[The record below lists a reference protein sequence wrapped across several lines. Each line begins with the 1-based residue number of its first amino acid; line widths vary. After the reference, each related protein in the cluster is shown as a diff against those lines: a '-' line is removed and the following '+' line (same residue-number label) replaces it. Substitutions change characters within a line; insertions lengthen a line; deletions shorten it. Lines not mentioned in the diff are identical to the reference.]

1 VRVVFLTHNYP
12 RHAGDVPGAFL
23 HPLATALTG
32 RGHDVRVVAPA
43 DHGRDGRELLDGVPV
58 RRVRYAEP
66 ERENLAYEGNMQGAV
81 RSPSGLLALRALILA
96 LRQGARIEA
105 AGAEGETVVHAHWW
119 IPAGLA
125 LPRELPK
132 LVTLHGTDGRLLER
146 QAALRWLGRRVLR
159 RARLVTAVSEDLAAT
174 VVRVTHRRDVM
185 SRVQPMPIDSRDR
198 PWSRGGG
205 GIIVVARLTRQKR
218 IDLAIRTMAEL
229 DGPLTIVGDGPERP
243 ALERL
248 IASLKLQ
255 SRVRITGFLPGPEVA
270 RELGS
275 ADVMLFPAVNEG
287 FGLAAIEALMAG
299 VPVVACRDGG
309 GVVSAVQK
317 HGGGIVTDPMPG
329 ALAGAVRTSRT
340 PARRESARA
349 AGERWREELAP
360 ELVAERFEG
369 WYREALRA

>member
-1 VRVVFLTHNYP
+1 MRVVFVTHNYP

-23 HPLATALTG
+23 HPLATALSG

-43 DHGRDGRELLDGVPV
+43 DRGRDGREALDGVPV
-58 RRVRYAEP
+58 RRVHYAIP
-66 ERENLAYEGNMQGAV
+66 ERENLAYDGNMQRAV
-81 RSPSGLLALRALILA
+81 RSPSGLLALRALIKA
-96 LRQGARIEA
+96 LRDGARSEA

-125 LPRELPK
+125 LPRELPR

-146 QAALRWLGRRVLR
+146 QPALRWLGRLVLR
-159 RARLVTAVSEDLAAT
+159 RARLVTAVSEDLAAI
-174 VVRVTHRRDVM
+174 VVRVTRRRDVM

-205 GIIVVARLTRQKR
+205 GIVVVARLTRQKR
-218 IDLAIRTMAEL
+218 VDLAIRTMAEL

-248 IASLKLQ
+248 VASLKLQ
-255 SRVRITGFLPGPEVA
+255 SRVRFTGLLPGPEVA
-270 RELGS
+270 RELGT
-275 ADVMLFPAVNEG
+275 ADVMLFTAVNEG

-317 HGGGIVTDPMPG
+317 HGGGLVTDPIPG

-340 PARRESARA
+340 PARRASARS

-360 ELVAERFEG
+360 NLVAERFEG